1 MGVSIVALLTLLGS
15 FGLGFLFLLFVALS
29 AVGGGEVGG
38 EASGYWWLA
47 SPFIVATLFLALYAF
62 FLSIV
67 MFVGVRSRLLWYAS
81 VLFWI
86 VTAVFF
92 ILLESRLNLF
102 GAAHYWG
109 IRGWFLFAS
118 PYICSI
124 GCLAYFQT
132 PRVKEYFHILK
143 VR

>member
-15 FGLGFLFLLFVALS
+15 FGLGYLLLLWIGLGGVASLWSVWFVL
-29 AVGGGEVGG
+29 V
-38 EASGYWWLA
+38 
-47 SPFIVATLFLALYAF
+47 TLLLGLCAF

-67 MFVGVRSRLLWYAS
+67 MFIGVRSRLVWYAS

-109 IRGWFLFAS
+109 IRGWFLLAS
-118 PYICSI
+118 PYICCI
-124 GCLAYFQT
+124 GSLAYFQT
-132 PRVKEYFHILK
+132 LTVKEYFHILR